1 MWRQVGVTGG
11 KFYGVLGSRGVVV
24 NVFTTQRSDTVLNPD
39 LDKIGYKGDREHI
52 RYWFISFVSEY

>member
-11 KFYGVLGSRGVVV
+11 EFYGVLGPRGVAV
-24 NVFTTQRSDTVLNPD
+24 NVFTTQHSDTVLNPD
-39 LDKIGYKGDREHI
+39 LDKIVYKGDREHI

>member
-11 KFYGVLGSRGVVV
+11 EFYGVLGSRGVAA
-24 NVFTTQRSDTVLNPD
+24 NVFTTQHSDTVLNPD
-39 LDKIGYKGDREHI
+39 LDKIVYKGDREHI